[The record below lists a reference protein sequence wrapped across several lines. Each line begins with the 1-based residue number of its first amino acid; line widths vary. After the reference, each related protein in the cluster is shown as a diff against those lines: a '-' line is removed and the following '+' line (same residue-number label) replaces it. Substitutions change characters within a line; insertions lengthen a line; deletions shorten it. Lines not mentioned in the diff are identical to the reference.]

1 MDVFEAIESRKS
13 IRAFT
18 DQPVEKEL
26 LYQLLQISQRSPSGT
41 NTQPWYVYL
50 CAGDVKQAITDDV
63 LKMAAE
69 GKSKKYEDY
78 DYYPPVWRDVH
89 QARRRAVGWGLY
101 GLLGIEKGDREG
113 SARQGA
119 RNFKFFDAP
128 VGLFVTVD
136 SYVTRG
142 SWADAG
148 MYIQPIMLAARGLG
162 LHPCPQ
168 AAWIPLQEPVF
179 KHLDIPD
186 DQELVTGMSLG
197 YADKDA
203 IENTL
208 VSEREDVS
216 NVARFVGFG

>member
-26 LYQLLQISQRSPSGT
+26 LDKLLQISQRSPSGT

-50 CAGDVKQAITDDV
+50 CTGDVKQAITDDV

-119 RNFKFFDAP
+119 RNFKFFNAP

-148 MYIQPIMLAARGLG
+148 MYIQTIMLAARGLG
-162 LHPCPQ
+162 LHTCPQ

-179 KHLDIPD
+179 KHLGIPD

>member
-1 MDVFEAIESRKS
+1 M
-13 IRAFT
+13 
-18 DQPVEKEL
+18 
-26 LYQLLQISQRSPSGT
+26 
-41 NTQPWYVYL
+41 
-50 CAGDVKQAITDDV
+50 
-63 LKMAAE
+63 
-69 GKSKKYEDY
+69 
-78 DYYPPVWRDVH
+78 
-89 QARRRAVGWGLY
+89 
-101 GLLGIEKGDREG
+101 
-113 SARQGA
+113 
-119 RNFKFFDAP
+119 
-128 VGLFVTVD
+128 TVD

-148 MYIQPIMLAARGLG
+148 MYIQTIMLAARGLG
-162 LHPCPQ
+162 LHTCPQ

-179 KHLDIPD
+179 KHLGIPD